1 MTSEPKKHH
10 YRENENQTVSHTE
23 QPAQNVLVLF
33 AHPAQASS
41 EVNLHL
47 FRDAKATDSVTAVD
61 LYHDYPDFN
70 IDIAKEQQRLLEH
83 DTIIFLFPLFWYSTP
98 SILKEWQDLVLEYG
112 FAYGQGGTALQ
123 GKKFL
128 CAITA
133 GGKEEAYQSDGFNHF
148 TIRQLLQPLEQM
160 ASITQMAY
168 IAPFALFGS
177 RTAQE
182 EKRIEAHRQKW
193 QQLLNMLV
201 NDTLN
206 MSKATRLENLA
217 DLCTKEGDN

>member
-1 MTSEPKKHH
+1 MTSESKKHH

-23 QPAQNVLVLF
+23 QSAQNVLVLF

-70 IDIAKEQQRLLEH
+70 IDIAREQQRLLEH

-182 EKRIEAHRQKW
+182 EQRIEAHRQKW
-193 QQLLNMLV
+193 QQLLNMQV

>member
-1 MTSEPKKHH
+1 MTSESKKHQ
-10 YRENENQTVSHTE
+10 YSKNEQVSHIDK
-23 QPAQNVLVLF
+23 PAQKVLVLF

-47 FRDAKATDSVTAVD
+47 FRDASATSSVTAID

-70 IDIAKEQQRLLEH
+70 IDIAREQQRLLDH

-182 EKRIEAHRQKW
+182 EQRIETHRQKW
-193 QQLLNMLV
+193 RQLLSMLV

-217 DLCTKEGDN
+217 DLCTKEGNS